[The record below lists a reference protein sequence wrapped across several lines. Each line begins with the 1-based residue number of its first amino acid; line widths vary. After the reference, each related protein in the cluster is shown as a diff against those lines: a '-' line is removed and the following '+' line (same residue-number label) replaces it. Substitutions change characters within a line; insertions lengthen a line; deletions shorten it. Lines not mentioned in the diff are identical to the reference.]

1 MKSILIIG
9 SLNYISYVY
18 IVMFIIQS
26 NIFDKLLFVHLDT
39 CHHILMNAGINISL
53 FVFNGLAKAGQSLEK
68 EQASDNEKSG
78 QDEVSGADKSKAPEE
93 NKD

>member
-1 MKSILIIG
+1 
-9 SLNYISYVY
+9 
-18 IVMFIIQS
+18 MFIIQS

-39 CHHILMNAGINISL
+39 CCHHILMNAGINISL

-68 EQASDNEKSG
+68 EQALDKEKSG